1 MKKSFLLPHSCMRVG
16 LILLVP
22 FFIMFCLEMA
32 GAAPEITITMPCLAN
47 NELLDGTVWFTL
59 LQGEDIFME
68 IWIFGL
74 LVSLLFIALSKEKV
88 EDEMILQ
95 IRLQSML
102 HALWV
107 TSLCFVLE
115 TLFLFGFAYAYSLW
129 ATLYIFLLF
138 FILKFRY
145 ELYQLKKAEKMKN
158 TIKVERAIKNMTQQD
173 LAAAIGVSRQTI
185 NSIESGK
192 YVPSTVLAL
201 KIAAYFGKTVDEIF
215 QLEEGD

>member
-47 NELLDGTVWFTL
+47 NELL
-59 LQGEDIFME
+59 QGEDIFME
-68 IWIFGL
+68 IWILGL

-95 IRLQSML
+95 IRFQSML
-102 HALWV
+102 HALWI

-145 ELYQLKKAEKMKN
+145 ELYQLKKAEK
-158 TIKVERAIKNMTQQD
+158 
-173 LAAAIGVSRQTI
+173 
-185 NSIESGK
+185 
-192 YVPSTVLAL
+192 
-201 KIAAYFGKTVDEIF
+201 
-215 QLEEGD
+215 

>member
-1 MKKSFLLPHSCMRVG
+1 MLLCKAHLSLWKISLTLQYPNKQKNFYTLTLNFTIMKKSFLLPHSCMRVG

-68 IWIFGL
+68 IWILGL

-145 ELYQLKKAEKMKN
+145 ELYQLKKAEK
-158 TIKVERAIKNMTQQD
+158 
-173 LAAAIGVSRQTI
+173 
-185 NSIESGK
+185 
-192 YVPSTVLAL
+192 
-201 KIAAYFGKTVDEIF
+201 
-215 QLEEGD
+215 

>member
-68 IWIFGL
+68 IWILGL

-102 HALWV
+102 HALWDYFPV
-107 TSLCFVLE
+107 LCAGNPLSFWFCLCLQSLGYPVYLFAVLYPE
-115 TLFLFGFAYAYSLW
+115 IPLRTL
-129 ATLYIFLLF
+129 
-138 FILKFRY
+138 
-145 ELYQLKKAEKMKN
+145 
-158 TIKVERAIKNMTQQD
+158 
-173 LAAAIGVSRQTI
+173 
-185 NSIESGK
+185 
-192 YVPSTVLAL
+192 ST
-201 KIAAYFGKTVDEIF
+201 
-215 QLEEGD
+215 

>member
-1 MKKSFLLPHSCMRVG
+1 MKANFLLPHSCMKVG

-22 FFIMFCLEMA
+22 FLIMFCLDMA
-32 GAAPEITITMPCLAN
+32 GVAPEIIIPMPCLAN

-68 IWIFGL
+68 IWILGL
-74 LVSLLFIALSKEKV
+74 LVCLLCIALSKEKV

-102 HALWV
+102 YALWI
-107 TSLCFVLE
+107 TTFCFVLE
-115 TLFLFGFAYAYSLW
+115 ALFLFGFAYAYSLW

-145 ELYQLKKAEKMKN
+145 ELYQLKKAEK
-158 TIKVERAIKNMTQQD
+158 
-173 LAAAIGVSRQTI
+173 
-185 NSIESGK
+185 
-192 YVPSTVLAL
+192 
-201 KIAAYFGKTVDEIF
+201 
-215 QLEEGD
+215 

>member
-1 MKKSFLLPHSCMRVG
+1 
-16 LILLVP
+16 
-22 FFIMFCLEMA
+22 
-32 GAAPEITITMPCLAN
+32 
-47 NELLDGTVWFTL
+47 
-59 LQGEDIFME
+59 ME
-68 IWIFGL
+68 IWILGL

-145 ELYQLKKAEKMKN
+145 ELYQLKKAEK
-158 TIKVERAIKNMTQQD
+158 
-173 LAAAIGVSRQTI
+173 
-185 NSIESGK
+185 
-192 YVPSTVLAL
+192 
-201 KIAAYFGKTVDEIF
+201 
-215 QLEEGD
+215 